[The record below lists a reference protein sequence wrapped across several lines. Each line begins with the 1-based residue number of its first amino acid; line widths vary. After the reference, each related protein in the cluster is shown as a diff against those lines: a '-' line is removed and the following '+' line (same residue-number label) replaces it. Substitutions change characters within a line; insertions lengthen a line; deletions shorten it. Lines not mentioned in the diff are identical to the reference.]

1 MGLEFVF
8 QFCGLGKDLVL
19 AVNDNAALH
28 LDRVQ
33 QFEFPAI
40 WMGPQPEHD
49 FITELLQ
56 QPDLAEVLRTA
67 LRVIGSRSY
76 RIALSHGQAS
86 LWPICSS

>member
-19 AVNDNAALH
+19 AANDNAALH

-40 WMGPQPEHD
+40 WMRPQPEHD
-49 FITELLQ
+49 FISSHIW
-56 QPDLAEVLRTA
+56 P
-67 LRVIGSRSY
+67 RSCGP
-76 RIALSHGQAS
+76 R
-86 LWPICSS
+86 